1 MRNQF
6 TEAKTKKEAA
16 DKCPWAEKIVKV
28 EGGYHCFE
36 SAQDYKTWKNQ
47 K

>member
-1 MRNQF
+1 MRSQF
-6 TEAKTKKEAA
+6 VECKSRSTAA
-16 DKCPWAEKIVKV
+16 SRCPWAAKIVKV
-28 EGGYHCFE
+28 EGGFHAFE

>member
-1 MRNQF
+1 MRQSF
-6 TEAKTKKEAA
+6 VEVKTRAQALKT
-16 DKCPWAEKIVKV
+16 CPWAAKIVKV

-36 SAQDYKTWKNQ
+36 SVQDYLTWKAQ